1 MVHEMDPKNSERRA
15 GPLTADRRAGRG
27 HFSSFVNFRHLG
39 IGGRRRDARRKED
52 KKNYYVDYYQTPV
65 IFFLVLAIIIMNTLD
80 AFFTL
85 LLLEQGDIIELNP
98 LMAALINKSSL
109 YFFNV
114 KYLLTALSLFLL
126 VIHKNFTFCGAMKP
140 TYVIFFIF
148 SVFLSLNTYQIY
160 LLIS

>member
-1 MVHEMDPKNSERRA
+1 MVHEMDPKNIERRA

-39 IGGRRRDARRKED
+39 IGGRRRYARRKED
-52 KKNYYVDYYQTPV
+52 KNNSYVDYYQAPV

-85 LLLEQGDIIELNP
+85 LLLEQDGIIELNP
-98 LMAALINKSSL
+98 LMAALIDKSSQ

-114 KYLLTALSLFLL
+114 KYLLTAFSLFLL
-126 VIHKNFTFCGAMKP
+126 VVHKNFTFCGTLK
-140 TYVIFFIF
+140 TTHVIFFIF
-148 SVFLSLNTYQIY
+148 GIFLFLNTYQIY